1 VEKKMKYNITLLDSE
16 TSIRNSILQALQS
29 VLSKAIGVA
38 IPKIEKDIK
47 NAVAEALRQEPEY
60 SSLLG
65 GTLLA
70 EFGLHDSSSVEKV
83 VQALVQTLKVK
94 TEPVSLGRYGLKGG
108 FSLTMMKSD
117 DMDGVIFLD
126 SASVMDNERGYILPW
141 LDWLLYRNNEPIVK
155 NYSVSYVNSPYSRS
169 GLAIMIPDD
178 TNWRVPPEFAGSI
191 KNNWTTRAISRLD
204 PLIYKIIQS
213 NIEAAL

>member
-1 VEKKMKYNITLLDSE
+1 MKYNITLLDSE